1 MATASIIREHM
12 HIQLNLPMPDEGN
25 EAPFRADVC
34 RVVAEHG
41 FRFEGRLLVNI
52 VLYQK
57 DQTKLDIGKK
67 VSVLISALEN
77 AGCFDSE
84 QIHELVVARQVPK
97 PEARCMVIVMPIE
110 WSIPLGD

>member
-1 MATASIIREHM
+1 M
-12 HIQLNLPMPDEGN
+12 HIQLDLPIPEDGAEDQ
-25 EAPFRADVC
+25 FRADVC
-34 RVVAEHG
+34 RVVAEYG
-41 FRFEGRLLVNI
+41 VRFEERLLVNI
-52 VLYQK
+52 VLYPK
-57 DQTKLDIGKK
+57 DQAKLDIGKK
-67 VSVLISALEN
+67 VSALISALEN